1 MKYLFLI
8 VIACCFTIAQAQ
20 TIKGTVTDINTKEPL
35 QGATLVW
42 QNSTQGTVANAN
54 GIFEIG
60 YPAQTPATLVVSYIG
75 YTSDSITFNNQTELH
90 IKLKPLA
97 TLNEVQVTETKDAL
111 AFSTID
117 PMNRQTLST
126 KELTKAACCN
136 LSESFET
143 NATVD
148 VTYNDALSGTK
159 QIKMLGLDGAY
170 TQTLI
175 EQQGGIRGL
184 STNFGFSHIPGSW
197 THSIDITKGVGSVV
211 NGYESISGQINVEL
225 LKPEKTDR
233 LHVNLYAGDWG
244 RYETNIHLGH
254 RFNKEWSTVLLTH
267 ASTVANKND
276 FNNDGFMDVAT
287 GYQLGAVN
295 KWKFERQGKIMASF
309 GVIAN
314 LDNRTGGQMAYSNR
328 AENDA
333 KQVYGVGIQTK
344 HLEAYTKTAFGFV
357 GRPYK
362 SVNLLMNARTYEHD
376 AFYGFKSYNGKEQSF
391 STSMYYQT
399 IINTSDHK
407 LKLGGSY
414 VLDNFSERYTVNT
427 IDSNFTRTESV
438 PGLFAE
444 YNYEILNKLSVLL
457 GARTDFH
464 NLYGAFFNPRA
475 HVKVN
480 LTQTSVLRFSAGR
493 GMRVA
498 NVFVE
503 QPFLMASNRKVI
515 VEETFKP
522 EVAWNYGISLTH
534 RFKIARQN
542 ATLVMDF
549 FRTDFQNQI
558 VTDLD
563 QSAQEVHLY
572 NLKGQSYS
580 NSFQTEFN
588 YEPIKHLEVRL
599 AYKWQDVRTNYH
611 GTLLQKPLIARDR
624 ILFNIAYATKFDKW
638 KFDATF
644 KWFGQNRIP
653 TTATNPAGL
662 QMENY
667 SKPYY
672 TVNAQVTRAFKRFE
686 VYAGAEN
693 LFNFIQQQQIIDPIN
708 PFGNYFDASLIW
720 GPVMGRVFY
729 AGFRMSIK

>member
-1 MKYLFLI
+1 MKNILLI
-8 VIACCFTIAQAQ
+8 MLACSLSIVHAQ
-20 TIKGTVTDINTKEPL
+20 TIKGTVTDAATKEAL

-42 QNSTQGTVANAN
+42 KNTQQGTVADAK
-54 GIFEIG
+54 GIYEIA
-60 YPAQTPATLVVSYIG
+60 YPAKTPAVLIVSYIG
-75 YTSDSITFNNQTELH
+75 YVSDSIVFNNQAELH
-90 IKLKPLA
+90 IKLRPSASLR
-97 TLNEVQVTETKDAL
+97 EVEITETKDAL

-175 EQQGGIRGL
+175 EQNSGIRGL
-184 STNFGFSHIPGSW
+184 STNYGFSHIPGTWVS
-197 THSIDITKGVGSVV
+197 SIDITKGVGSVV
-211 NGYESISGQINVEL
+211 NGYESISGQINIEL
-225 LKPEKTDR
+225 LKPEKADR
-233 LHVNLYAGDWG
+233 LYVNLYAGDWG
-244 RYETNIHLGH
+244 RYETNVHLGH
-254 RFNKEWSTVLLTH
+254 KFNKEWSTLLLTH
-267 ASTVANKND
+267 ASTVINKND
-276 FNNDGFMDVAT
+276 FNKDGFIDVAT

-295 KWKFERQGKIMASF
+295 KWEYEKTGKIMASF
-309 GVIAN
+309 GVAAN
-314 LDNRTGGQMAYSNR
+314 IDNRKGGQIAFNNR

-333 KQVYGVGIQTK
+333 KQIYGVGIQTR
-344 HLEAYTKTAFGFV
+344 HLEAFNKTAFGFV

-362 SVNLLMNARTYEHD
+362 SVNLSVNARNYEHD
-376 AFYGFKSYNGKEQSF
+376 AFYGFKSYNGKEQ
-391 STSMYYQT
+391 TLNANLYYQT

-407 LKLGGSY
+407 IKMGASY
-414 VLDNFSERYTVNT
+414 LLDNFNETYSVNAS
-427 IDSNFTRTESV
+427 DSNFKRTESV
-438 PGLFAE
+438 PGVFAE
-444 YNYEILNKLSVLL
+444 YNYEILNKLSLLL

-464 NLYGAFFNPRA
+464 NLYGTFFNPRA
-475 HVKVN
+475 HIKVN
-480 LTQTSVLRFSAGR
+480 LSQASVLRFSAGR

-503 QPFLMASNRKVI
+503 QPFIMASNRRVI

-522 EVAWNYGISLTH
+522 EVAWNYGVSLTH
-534 RFKIARQN
+534 KFKIAHKN
-542 ATLVMDF
+542 AALVVDF
-549 FRTDFQNQI
+549 YRTDFQNQI

-563 QSAQEVHLY
+563 QNTQEVHLY

-588 YEPIKHLEVRL
+588 YEPIKHFEVRL
-599 AYKWQDVRTNYH
+599 AYKWQDVRTNYN
-611 GTLLQKPLIARDR
+611 GALLQKPLIAKDR
-624 ILFNIAYATKFDKW
+624 VLFNVAYATHYEKW
-638 KFDATF
+638 KFDATV

-653 TTATNPAGL
+653 NTSSNPMGL
-662 QMENY
+662 QMDAY

-672 TVNAQVTRAFKRFE
+672 TVNAQVTKKFKRFE
-686 VYAGAEN
+686 LYTGAEN
-693 LFNFIQQQQIIDPIN
+693 IFNFMQKQQIIDPAN

-729 AGFRMSIK
+729 AGFRMTIK

>member
-1 MKYLFLI
+1 
-8 VIACCFTIAQAQ
+8 
-20 TIKGTVTDINTKEPL
+20 
-35 QGATLVW
+35 
-42 QNSTQGTVANAN
+42 
-54 GIFEIG
+54 
-60 YPAQTPATLVVSYIG
+60 
-75 YTSDSITFNNQTELH
+75 
-90 IKLKPLA
+90 
-97 TLNEVQVTETKDAL
+97 
-111 AFSTID
+111 
-117 PMNRQTLST
+117 
-126 KELTKAACCN
+126 
-136 LSESFET
+136 
-143 NATVD
+143 
-148 VTYNDALSGTK
+148 
-159 QIKMLGLDGAY
+159 
-170 TQTLI
+170 
-175 EQQGGIRGL
+175 
-184 STNFGFSHIPGSW
+184 
-197 THSIDITKGVGSVV
+197 
-211 NGYESISGQINVEL
+211 
-225 LKPEKTDR
+225 
-233 LHVNLYAGDWG
+233 
-244 RYETNIHLGH
+244 
-254 RFNKEWSTVLLTH
+254 
-267 ASTVANKND
+267 
-276 FNNDGFMDVAT
+276 MDVAT

-414 VLDNFSERYTVNT
+414 VLDNFTERYTVNT

-534 RFKIARQN
+534 KFKIARQN

>member
-8 VIACCFTIAQAQ
+8 LIACNLSVAHAQS
-20 TIKGTVTDINTKEPL
+20 IKGTVTDANTKEAL
-35 QGATLVW
+35 QGATLFW
-42 QNSTQGTVANAN
+42 KNSQQGTVADVN
-54 GIFEIG
+54 GIFEIA
-60 YPAQTPATLVVSYIG
+60 YPAKTPAVLIISYIG
-75 YTSDSITFNNQTELH
+75 YVSDSIVFNNQTELH
-90 IKLKPLA
+90 IKLKPSA
-97 TLNEVQVTETKDAL
+97 TLKDVQITDSKESL

-117 PMNRQTLST
+117 PMNRQTLNA

-197 THSIDITKGVGSVV
+197 AHSIDITKGVGSVV
-211 NGYESISGQINVEL
+211 NGYESISGQINIEL
-225 LKPEKTDR
+225 LKPEKADR
-233 LHVNLYAGDWG
+233 LHVNVYAGDWG

-254 RFNKEWSTVLLTH
+254 RFNKEWSTLLLTH
-267 ASTVANKND
+267 ASTVTNKND

-295 KWKFERQGKIMASF
+295 KWKYEKQGKLMASF
-309 GVIAN
+309 GVVAN
-314 LDNRTGGQMAYSNR
+314 LDNRTGGQMAYTNR
-328 AENDA
+328 TENDL

-344 HLEAYTKTAFGFV
+344 HLEAFSKTAFGFM

-362 SVNLLMNARTYEHD
+362 SVNLSVNARHYEHD
-376 AFYGFKSYNGKEQSF
+376 AFYGMKAYNGKEQTVNASL
-391 STSMYYQT
+391 YYQT

-407 LKLGGSY
+407 LKMGASY
-414 VLDNFSERYTVNT
+414 LLDDFNETYTVNT
-427 IDSNFTRTESV
+427 TDSNFKRTESV
-438 PGLFAE
+438 PGVFAE
-444 YNYEILNKLSVLL
+444 YNYEILNKLSLLL

-464 NLYGAFFNPRA
+464 NLYGTFFIPRA
-475 HVKVN
+475 HVKMN
-480 LTQTSVLRFSAGR
+480 LTKSSVLRFSAGK

-503 QPFLMASNRKVI
+503 QPFIMASNRRVV

-522 EVAWNYGISLTH
+522 EVAWNYGVSLTH
-534 RFKIARQN
+534 KFKIAHKN

-563 QSAQEVHLY
+563 QNTQAVHLY
-572 NLKGQSYS
+572 NLKGQSYA

-588 YEPIKHLEVRL
+588 YEPVKRFEVRL
-599 AYKWQDVRTNYH
+599 AYKWQDVRTNYN
-611 GTLLQKPLIARDR
+611 GALLQKPLIAKDR
-624 ILFNIAYATKFDKW
+624 ILFNVAYATRFEKW
-638 KFDATF
+638 KFDATV

-653 TTATNPAGL
+653 NTGLNPVGL
-662 QMENY
+662 QMESY

-672 TVNAQVTRAFKRFE
+672 TINAQVTRAFKKFE
-686 VYAGAEN
+686 LYVGAEN
-693 LFNFIQQQQIIDPIN
+693 LFNYTQQYQIIDPAN

-720 GPVMGRVFY
+720 GPVMGRVLY

>member
-1 MKYLFLI
+1 MKNILLI
-8 VIACCFTIAQAQ
+8 ILACSFSIVHAQ
-20 TIKGTVTDINTKEPL
+20 TIKGTVTDATTKEAL

-42 QNSTQGTVANAN
+42 KNTQQGTVADAK
-54 GIFEIG
+54 GIYEIA
-60 YPAQTPATLVVSYIG
+60 YPAKTPAVLIVSYIG
-75 YTSDSITFNNQTELH
+75 YVSDSIVFNNQTELH
-90 IKLKPLA
+90 IKLRPSASLR
-97 TLNEVQVTETKDAL
+97 EVEITDTKDAL

-175 EQQGGIRGL
+175 EQNSGIRGL
-184 STNFGFSHIPGSW
+184 STNYGFSHIPGTWVS
-197 THSIDITKGVGSVV
+197 SIDITKGVGSVV
-211 NGYESISGQINVEL
+211 NGYESISGQINIEL
-225 LKPEKTDR
+225 LKPEKADR

-244 RYETNIHLGH
+244 RYETNVHLGH
-254 RFNKEWSTVLLTH
+254 KFNKEWSTLLLTH
-267 ASTVANKND
+267 ASTVINKND
-276 FNNDGFMDVAT
+276 FNNDGFIDVAT
-287 GYQLGAVN
+287 GYQLGALN
-295 KWKFERQGKIMASF
+295 KWKYEKTGKIMASF
-309 GVIAN
+309 GVAAN
-314 LDNRTGGQMAYSNR
+314 IDNRKGGQITFNNR

-333 KQVYGVGIQTK
+333 KQIYGVGIQTR
-344 HLEAYTKTAFGFV
+344 HLEAFSKTAFGFV

-362 SVNLLMNARTYEHD
+362 SVNLSVNARNYEHD
-376 AFYGFKSYNGKEQSF
+376 AFYGFKSYNGKEQ
-391 STSMYYQT
+391 TLNANLYYQT

-407 LKLGGSY
+407 IKMGASY
-414 VLDNFSERYTVNT
+414 LLDNFNETYSVNAS
-427 IDSNFTRTESV
+427 DSNFKRTESV
-438 PGLFAE
+438 PGVFAE
-444 YNYEILNKLSVLL
+444 YNYEILNKLSLLL

-464 NLYGAFFNPRA
+464 NLYGTFFNPRA
-475 HVKVN
+475 HIKVN
-480 LTQTSVLRFSAGR
+480 LSRASVLRFSAGR

-503 QPFLMASNRKVI
+503 QPFIMASNRRVI
-515 VEETFKP
+515 VEEAFKP
-522 EVAWNYGISLTH
+522 EIAWNYGVSLTH
-534 RFKIARQN
+534 KFKIAHKN
-542 ATLVMDF
+542 AALVVDF
-549 FRTDFQNQI
+549 YRTDFQNQI

-563 QSAQEVHLY
+563 QNTQEVHLY

-588 YEPIKHLEVRL
+588 YEPIKHFEVRL
-599 AYKWQDVRTNYH
+599 AYKWQDVRTNYN
-611 GTLLQKPLIARDR
+611 GALLQKPLIAKDR
-624 ILFNIAYATKFDKW
+624 VLFNVAYATHYEKW
-638 KFDATF
+638 KFDATV

-653 TTATNPAGL
+653 NTGSNPIGL
-662 QMENY
+662 QMDAY

-672 TVNAQVTRAFKRFE
+672 TVNAQVTKKFKRFE
-686 VYAGAEN
+686 LYTGAEN
-693 LFNFIQQQQIIDPIN
+693 IFNFMQKQQIIDPAN

-729 AGFRMSIK
+729 AGFRMTMK